1 MWIGQ
6 FGPPSS
12 RKRKN
17 ATDTTPSAYIP
28 IPKPQCGAAIK
39 QQRSEEDF
47 VNVMRVRMGEERL
60 RFFGVFD
67 GHDGKDR
74 VNSSHV
80 AHHVCNTLP
89 RRLFDTVTNPTVC
102 NLDKEVEVMEAIKTV
117 VLHLD
122 REMYESEQF
131 HAGTCCTALLI
142 DDKRHVMYPINL
154 GDSRTIL
161 FCYPSQHILF
171 VTKDHD
177 WESEIESARARAAGA
192 SIRYGR
198 MNYGLNVSRTF
209 GDFAC
214 KFSLSQKYDAE
225 NGAVCAL
232 PTITPFTIPQDEQ
245 VYALLCSDSPF
256 EENGWSDAQL
266 VSLFAELWE
275 SRNSSEVPAAIQHK
289 HVLAQIAAHM
299 VSRIINRGFTS
310 DDTSIVLVDV
320 NSDLLGQNKTT

>member
-198 MNYGLNVSRTF
+198 MRKGGENLEGFIVEDVPSSEKKTTSEEYGV
-209 GDFAC
+209 
-214 KFSLSQKYDAE
+214 YD
-225 NGAVCAL
+225 
-232 PTITPFTIPQDEQ
+232 TITDLVARAHKSKNYAEF
-245 VYALLCSDSPF
+245 VVLMRALLKENKALGGYNPEPF
-256 EENGWSDAQL
+256 L
-266 VSLFAELWE
+266 
-275 SRNSSEVPAAIQHK
+275 RAA
-289 HVLAQIAAHM
+289 LAKNHM
-299 VSRIINRGFTS
+299 PVEDIMAKI
-310 DDTSIVLVDV
+310 
-320 NSDLLGQNKTT
+320 KA